1 MIAIT
6 VFLGETMRGR
16 NLAILG
22 IAIFF
27 GLIAVFL
34 ANSYF
39 SSYEEQQAQVAEDN
53 RMARIVVATQD
64 MGFGTP
70 LAGTNLR
77 LANWPASSV
86 PAGAFMSI
94 EEAMQGGRVALR
106 PLSVGEPVLQSKV
119 SGEGGRAT
127 LSAVLPE
134 DQRAV
139 SIPVDAVTGVAGF
152 VRAGDVV
159 DVLLTRQIPGD
170 GATGADLFTTT
181 VLENVLVLAIDQV
194 ASESETAPAVG
205 QTATLQTNMN
215 GAQKLTL
222 ANRLGTLSLALRNV
236 ENQQVG
242 EGSPVLPS
250 DLGSAGLYIPARN
263 SGGSAPAPAP
273 AYAPPRYA
281 QASAPA
287 ASTPAA
293 PRYRGPTM
301 QVVRG
306 TEKETYEVNRYGR

>member
-1 MIAIT
+1 
-6 VFLGETMRGR
+6 MRGR
-16 NLAILG
+16 NLAVLG
-22 IAIFF
+22 IAVFL

-39 SSYEEQQAQVAEDN
+39 SGIEARQERLAQDEA
-53 RMARIVVATQD
+53 MTRIVVATQD
-64 MGFGTP
+64 MGFGTA
-70 LAGTNLR
+70 LAPTNMR
-77 LANWPASSV
+77 LAAWPAASV
-86 PAGAFMSI
+86 PIGAFTSI
-94 EEAMQGGRVALR
+94 EDATRGGRVALR
-106 PLSVGEPVLQSKV
+106 PLAVGEPILSSKV

-139 SIPVDAVTGVAGF
+139 SIPVNEITGVAGF

-159 DVLLTRQIPGD
+159 DVMLTRQIPGD
-170 GATGADLFTTT
+170 GAQGDDQFTST

-205 QTATLQTNMN
+205 KTATLQTDLY

-222 ANRLGTLSLALRNV
+222 ANQLGNLSLALRNV
-236 ENQQVG
+236 ENQTVG
-242 EGSPVLPS
+242 GTSPVLPS

-263 SGGSAPAPAP
+263 TGGGSPAPAPAP
-273 AYAPPRYA
+273 RMA
-281 QASAPA
+281 QATTPAAAPA
-287 ASTPAA
+287 PSA

-301 QVVRG
+301 QIVRG
-306 TEKETYEVNRYGR
+306 TDNETYEVNRYGR